1 MPKKFGLPQA
11 AITRLCHI
19 FSQYPQIDS
28 VILYG
33 SRAKGNYRPGSDIDL
48 SIQGE
53 QLDLTTLLAIENQ
66 IDDLLLP
73 WMVDL
78 SLFHKIDD
86 PDLIEHIQRIGIPFY
101 IQVTP
106 RRLDQRSASGI
117 KVHLA

>member
-1 MPKKFGLPQA
+1 MSEKFGLPQT
-11 AITRLCHI
+11 AIAKLCHV
-19 FSQYPQIDS
+19 FSQYPQINS

-78 SLFHKIDD
+78 SLFHKIDNS
-86 PDLIEHIQRIGIPFY
+86 DLIEHIQRIGIPFY
-101 IQVTP
+101 TKTSP
-106 RRLDQRSASGI
+106 RRVNQHGVFDI
-117 KVHLA
+117 KTL